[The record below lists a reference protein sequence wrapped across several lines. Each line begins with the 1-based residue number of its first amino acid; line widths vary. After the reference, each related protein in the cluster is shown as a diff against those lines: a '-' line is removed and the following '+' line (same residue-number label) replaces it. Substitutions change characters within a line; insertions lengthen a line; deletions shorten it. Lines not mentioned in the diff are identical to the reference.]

1 MSINQHGKNQ
11 SFSREVNNKLVL
23 EKLLTRPYSQ
33 TELADE
39 LALSNATMSSIAK
52 ELLSSGIIKILNS
65 SSKAGLGRR
74 QVFYT
79 INENYGLILVVNIS
93 NFQATIAISNL
104 KEEILTKEIIDI
116 DKYDLNA
123 IYSIIL
129 LSSKLLLNGD
139 FKDIELKA
147 VVISLPGRVNSKTGE
162 LMLSKQFDPAL
173 FKEKNFIAN
182 AFKKQYPNAEVISMN
197 DINLAAY
204 AELSTGELVDVDNA
218 IFISID
224 TGIGGSL
231 IINHKLFEGDQGY
244 AGEFGLIKVKENDEY
259 DYLDELVSFRILSLK
274 GEKLTKK
281 KINSRSELVALYN
294 SNADFKK
301 IVLESGKTLGKAIK
315 TLIETLD
322 ISTVIISGRAVEFD
336 GDYLKAINEELSSLI
351 YPPVLKFS
359 SLKREGK
366 IKGATSVGLKTILMK
381 SISK

>member
-1 MSINQHGKNQ
+1 MSNYQCGKNQ

-23 EKLLTRPYSQ
+23 EKLLTKPYSQ
-33 TELADE
+33 TELAEE
-39 LALSNATMSSIAK
+39 LFLSNATMSSIAK
-52 ELLSSGIIKILNS
+52 DLLGIGVIKVLNT
-65 SSKAGLGRR
+65 SSKVGLGRR

-79 INENYGLILVVNIS
+79 INENYGLILAVNIS
-93 NFQATIAISNL
+93 NFQATIAVANL
-104 KEEILTKEIIDI
+104 KEEILAKEIIDI

-139 FKDIELKA
+139 FKDVELKSI
-147 VVISLPGRVNSKTGE
+147 VISLPGRVNSKTGE
-162 LMLSKQFDPAL
+162 LILSKQFDPAL
-173 FKEKNFIAN
+173 FKEKNFIVN

-204 AELSTGELVDVDNA
+204 AEMSQGELIDVDNA

-244 AGEFGLIKVKENDEY
+244 AGEFGLIKVEENGTY
-259 DYLDELVSFRILSLK
+259 DYLDELVSFRILSKK
-274 GEKLTKK
+274 GEVLTHT
-281 KINSRSELVALYN
+281 KIKSRSELINLYN
-294 SNADFKK
+294 TNREFKK
-301 IVLESGKTLGKAIK
+301 IVLESGKTLGRAIK
-315 TLIETLD
+315 SLIETLD

-336 GDYLKAINEELSSLI
+336 GDYIDAIKQELKTLI